1 MVALLAFITS
11 RDVAIVAGPYAAIVI
26 LACAGAALS
35 LSGAEE
41 RMSPFAGAWFIF
53 VRVFIAV
60 AITVALAEG
69 MQWFFPQAGS
79 EIHIGP
85 NRVRDRVDQ
94 RLQLGARMA
103 RWIDR
108 PLRIEEGV
116 RWSVTPPSSRS
127 TSRSARSG
135 ASSRCAA

>member
-69 MQWFFPQAGS
+69 MQWFFPKLAPRYTLAP
-79 EIHIGP
+79 IAFAIGWIKDY
-85 NRVRDRVDQ
+85 NSVRAW
-94 RLQLGARMA
+94 LGGL
-103 RWIDR
+103 IDR
-108 PLRIEEGV
+108 F
-116 RWSVTPPSSRS
+116 
-127 TSRSARSG
+127 
-135 ASSRCAA
+135 ASKKVSDGQ